1 MYEIV
6 FSEGFCD
13 AGLCIEKNR
22 DGTPKSVM
30 ARASSM
36 YHPDGASY
44 YGGVD
49 LFPWVHSGKYIEK
62 SEWLAK
68 TNQQMSVQDVADAF
82 GINLGKLG
90 SKYHKDKASETAKLR
105 KQCADS
111 MFDTIKNELIEKYT
125 KKLNATRGPKNLM
138 NPFMIDGY
146 VMGVTDTLKVIK
158 YIVEQHQKRR

>member
-6 FSEGFCD
+6 FSEGFYD

-49 LFPWVHSGKYIEK
+49 LFPWVHSGKYVEK
-62 SEWLAK
+62 HEWLTK
-68 TNQQMSVQDVADAF
+68 TNQHMSVQDVADAF
-82 GINLGKLG
+82 GINLGKLRR
-90 SKYHKDKASETAKLR
+90 KYRKESAAEAMKLR
-105 KQCADS
+105 KQYTDS
-111 MFDTIKNELIEKYT
+111 MFDTIKNELVEKYT
-125 KKLNATRGPKNLM
+125 KEMGVIRRANNFVVVSCMT
-138 NPFMIDGY
+138 DGY
-146 VMGVTDTLKVIK
+146 EKGVTDALKVIK
-158 YIVEQHQKRR
+158 YIVEQHQRQ

>member
-30 ARASSM
+30 ARASI
-36 YHPDGASY
+36 YHPDRASY

-49 LFPWVHSGKYIEK
+49 LIHWIHSGKFVDK
-62 SEWLAK
+62 NVWLAN
-68 TNQQMSVQDVADAF
+68 TNQIMTVPDVAKRF
-82 GINLGKLG
+82 GINLSELRH
-90 SKYHKDKASETAKLR
+90 KYVKDSVVDTTKLR

-158 YIVEQHQKRR
+158 NIVEQHQRQR